1 MLQKPK
7 YYPMSV
13 VDGGSPSP
21 ISTILLMKP
30 RSQHPKPDGI
40 SGQAPR
46 NEIVIWNVRQ
56 TIQEGACEE

>member
-1 MLQKPK
+1 
-7 YYPMSV
+7 MSV